1 MHVEICLA
9 WPCLYALEN
18 VYGIFFNYRPNYRQQ
33 SRQKFTCLNK
43 FKWAEETYK
52 LCVGWM
58 RGLKVFL
65 SLSCRFTF
73 NAKKLWVESRHIDC
87 ILINEYLFILTKIC
101 KLRCQNTTLLSVRL
115 DIIYVV
121 LRSIN
126 FCSIY
131 NFAERNFNRGSIV
144 RPDISKSLLE
154 TVTKYW
160 KVSLRGSHSPKY
172 GLNKKT
178 FVCIF
183 IPENFL
189 KKSYDKHFFIRT
201 IFWKFSVLL

>member
-1 MHVEICLA
+1 MFVQFFISVKICLA

-18 VYGIFFNYRPNYRQQ
+18 VYGIFLITGQTIDNRADKK
-33 SRQKFTCLNK
+33 SRVWISLSEQKKLTNFV
-43 FKWAEETYK
+43 WAGCTD
-52 LCVGWM
+52 W
-58 RGLKVFL
+58 RFFF

-172 GLNKKT
+172 GLNKK
-178 FVCIF
+178 
-183 IPENFL
+183 NFLSSSIYFPNLL
-189 KKSYDKHFFIRT
+189 KKS
-201 IFWKFSVLL
+201 

>member
-1 MHVEICLA
+1 MCT
-9 WPCLYALEN
+9 
-18 VYGIFFNYRPNYRQQ
+18 GFFKLQARLSVFNNRADKN
-33 SRQKFTCLNK
+33 SCVCVSLSEKKKLSKFC
-43 FKWAEETYK
+43 A
-52 LCVGWM
+52 GWM
-58 RGLKVFL
+58 RGLTVYL

-87 ILINEYLFILTKIC
+87 ILNNEYLFILTKIC

-144 RPDISKSLLE
+144 WPDISKSLLE

-178 FVCIF
+178 FFNKPGVYF
-183 IPENFL
+183 PNLL
-189 KKSYDKHFFIRT
+189 KKS
-201 IFWKFSVLL
+201 